1 MIASR
6 DAGEGAAIARK
17 IGGNSL
23 KTERL
28 MSFAALATIL
38 ALGFFWIGG
47 CPGPDESSQTGGSGS
62 EIPVGVYVALTGP
75 TATFGQATRDGAQ
88 LAADEV
94 NARGGILGRRV
105 RLIVEDNLGRPD
117 QAVSTVT
124 KLITRDNVIALIGE
138 NASSRSL
145 AAAPIAQ
152 SNQVPMISP
161 SSTNPEVTEKGDYIF
176 RVCYTDPYQGA
187 AIAEFVRNSLGL
199 DAVAI
204 LKDIRNDYSVG
215 LAQFFRSNFE
225 ERGGRV
231 VAEPSYAEG
240 DADFRSQ
247 LTAIRNSGAQAI
259 IIPGYYTDVGQIAR
273 QAREL
278 GIRLPLVGGDGWDS
292 PKLLE
297 IGGAALDGSYFANHY
312 FVGEERPAVRE
323 FVGTFQERFR
333 RLPDSVN
340 ALSYDAAR
348 ILFEAIERAGEIDKA
363 RIRDEIAATSNFQGV
378 SGVITI
384 GPDRNPIKPVAILS
398 IRNGEI
404 GLEEWVEP

>member
-1 MIASR
+1 
-6 DAGEGAAIARK
+6 
-17 IGGNSL
+17 
-23 KTERL
+23 
-28 MSFAALATIL
+28 
-38 ALGFFWIGG
+38 
-47 CPGPDESSQTGGSGS
+47 
-62 EIPVGVYVALTGP
+62 
-75 TATFGQATRDGAQ
+75 
-88 LAADEV
+88 
-94 NARGGILGRRV
+94 
-105 RLIVEDNLGRPD
+105 
-117 QAVSTVT
+117 
-124 KLITRDNVIALIGE
+124 
-138 NASSRSL
+138 
-145 AAAPIAQ
+145 
-152 SNQVPMISP
+152 
-161 SSTNPEVTEKGDYIF
+161 
-176 RVCYTDPYQGA
+176 
-187 AIAEFVRNSLGL
+187 
-199 DAVAI
+199 
-204 LKDIRNDYSVG
+204 VG

>member
-1 MIASR
+1 M
-6 DAGEGAAIARK
+6 
-17 IGGNSL
+17 SL
-23 KTERL
+23 
-28 MSFAALATIL
+28 AALPTIVSV
-38 ALGFFWIGG
+38 GFLWIGG
-47 CPGPDESSQTGGSGS
+47 CPGPDDTSQTGASGS

-75 TATFGQATRDGAQ
+75 TATFGQATREGAQ

-94 NARGGILGRRV
+94 NARGGVLGRQV
-105 RLIVEDNLGRPD
+105 RLIIEDNLGRPD
-117 QAVSTVT
+117 QAVATVT

-152 SNQVPMISP
+152 ANRVPMISP
-161 SSTNPEVTEKGDYIF
+161 SSTNPEVTQKGDYIF

-187 AIAEFVRNSLGL
+187 AIAEFARNSLGL
-199 DAVAI
+199 EAVAI
-204 LKDIRNDYSVG
+204 LKDIKNDYSVG

-247 LTAIRNSGAQAI
+247 LTAIRNTGAQAI
-259 IIPGYYTDVGQIAR
+259 VIPGYYTDVGQIAR

-278 GIRLPLVGGDGWDS
+278 GIRLPLIGGDGWDS

-312 FVGEERPAVRE
+312 FVGEDRSAVRE
-323 FVGTFQERFR
+323 FVDTFQERFR

-348 ILFEAIERAGEIDKA
+348 ILFEAIERAGSIDKA
-363 RIRDEIAATSNFQGV
+363 RIRDEIAATADFQGV

-384 GPDRNPIKPVAILS
+384 GSDRNPIKPVAILS
-398 IRNGEI
+398 IRDGEI

>member
-1 MIASR
+1 M
-6 DAGEGAAIARK
+6 
-17 IGGNSL
+17 SL
-23 KTERL
+23 AVL
-28 MSFAALATIL
+28 PTIVS
-38 ALGFFWIGG
+38 LGFFWIGG
-47 CPGPDESSQTGGSGS
+47 CPGPNETSQTGGSGS

-75 TATFGQATRDGAQ
+75 TATFGQATRDGVQ

-94 NARGGILGRRV
+94 NARGGVLGRQV
-105 RLIVEDNLGRPD
+105 RLIIEDNLGRPD

-161 SSTNPEVTEKGDYIF
+161 SSTNPEVTEKGNYIF

-199 DAVAI
+199 DTVAI

-225 ERGGRV
+225 EQGGRV

-259 IIPGYYTDVGQIAR
+259 IVPGYYTDVGQIAR

-292 PKLLE
+292 PRLLE

-348 ILFEAIERAGEIDKA
+348 ILFEAIERAGDVDKA

>member
-1 MIASR
+1 M
-6 DAGEGAAIARK
+6 K
-17 IGGNSL
+17 I
-23 KTERL
+23 KRW
-28 MSFAALATIL
+28 MSFAALPTIL

-94 NARGGILGRRV
+94 NARGGVLGRQI
-105 RLIVEDNLGRPD
+105 RLIIEDNLGRPD
-117 QAVSTVT
+117 QAVATVT

-161 SSTNPEVTEKGDYIF
+161 SSTNPEVTEKGNYIF

-204 LKDIRNDYSVG
+204 LKDIKNDYSVG

-247 LTAIRNSGAQAI
+247 LTAIRNTGAQAI

-312 FVGEERPAVRE
+312 FVGEDRPAVRE
-323 FVGTFQERFR
+323 FVETFQQRFR

-348 ILFEAIERAGEIDKA
+348 ILFEAIERAGAVDTA
-363 RIRDEIAATSNFQGV
+363 RIREEIAATSNFQGV

-384 GPDRNPIKPVAILS
+384 GQDRNPIKPVAILS

>member
-1 MIASR
+1 L
-6 DAGEGAAIARK
+6 K
-17 IGGNSL
+17 IE
-23 KTERL
+23 KL

-161 SSTNPEVTEKGDYIF
+161 SSTNPEVTEKGNYIF

-204 LKDIRNDYSVG
+204 LKDIKNDYSVG

-225 ERGGRV
+225 EQGGRI

-292 PKLLE
+292 PRLLE